1 MQKALLVMKE
11 IQKAVVGKNDI
22 IEKLLLALLSKGHV
36 LLEDIPG
43 VGKTTL
49 AVAFSKSTSL
59 SYKRMQFTP
68 DVMPSDVTGFSV
80 YNKISG
86 KLEYKPGAALCNLFL
101 ADEINRTS
109 SKTQAALLEVMEEG
123 NITVDGVTHEVPK
136 PYMVIATQNPAGS
149 SGTQLLPESQLDR
162 FIICLTMGY
171 PDLDSEIEILKRKQ
185 GQEPLDSVQPVA
197 NADDILA
204 MQEDAAKVFLS
215 DEIYR
220 YIATLVARTR
230 SHPKIFL
237 GASPRASIALAK
249 MGRACA
255 FLRGRD
261 YVVPQDIHHVFF
273 DVMPHRLIL
282 EPQARMER
290 ESPEAILRQVLSEV
304 KEPSVIS

>member
-1 MQKALLVMKE
+1 M
-11 IQKAVVGKNDI
+11 
-22 IEKLLLALLSKGHV
+22 
-36 LLEDIPG
+36 
-43 VGKTTL
+43 
-49 AVAFSKSTSL
+49 
-59 SYKRMQFTP
+59 
-68 DVMPSDVTGFSV
+68 
-80 YNKISG
+80 
-86 KLEYKPGAALCNLFL
+86 
-101 ADEINRTS
+101 
-109 SKTQAALLEVMEEG
+109 
-123 NITVDGVTHEVPK
+123 
-136 PYMVIATQNPAGS
+136 
-149 SGTQLLPESQLDR
+149 
-162 FIICLTMGY
+162 
-171 PDLDSEIEILKRKQ
+171 
-185 GQEPLDSVQPVA
+185 DSVQPVA

-230 SHPKIFL
+230 SHPKILL

>member
-1 MQKALLVMKE
+1 
-11 IQKAVVGKNDI
+11 
-22 IEKLLLALLSKGHV
+22 
-36 LLEDIPG
+36 
-43 VGKTTL
+43 
-49 AVAFSKSTSL
+49 
-59 SYKRMQFTP
+59 
-68 DVMPSDVTGFSV
+68 
-80 YNKISG
+80 
-86 KLEYKPGAALCNLFL
+86 
-101 ADEINRTS
+101 
-109 SKTQAALLEVMEEG
+109 MEEG

-230 SHPKIFL
+230 SHPKILWGQAPARPSRSQKWDAPALFFVVGITLFPRTSIMCFL
-237 GASPRASIALAK
+237 T
-249 MGRACA
+249 
-255 FLRGRD
+255 
-261 YVVPQDIHHVFF
+261 
-273 DVMPHRLIL
+273 
-282 EPQARMER
+282 
-290 ESPEAILRQVLSEV
+290 
-304 KEPSVIS
+304 